1 MVGRDRSAYIRP
13 YLSIEQRHC
22 LFCDYAFSTPQYVC
36 VPAEVVSHYHI
47 YTTCSGEVLTG
58 VVLSESLRARG
69 FSALGVAAIRVR
81 EWPLSHKSSREDSE
95 SCDSST
101 DSAAQ
106 AAVTAVA
113 SQPPASSRSHWGAVD
128 AGGFQI
134 LLSGCVQITDHESSC
149 SFERASA

>member
-22 LFCDYAFSTPQYVC
+22 LFCDYAFSTRQYVC

-113 SQPPASSRSHWGAVD
+113 SQPPASRSHWCRWISDLA
-128 AGGFQI
+128 
-134 LLSGCVQITDHESSC
+134 LWMRPDHESSC
-149 SFERASA
+149 SFARASA